1 MNKKILSS
9 MMGRMLLSFLL
20 LFPMAL
26 SVSAQET
33 ARKFRLSLSADGE
46 AQLFAYLPSSPIGR
60 AVVDCPGGGY
70 AHLAMEHEGHQWADY
85 FNRQGIAFFVLKYR
99 MPHGDRSLPIGDA
112 EAAMR
117 LVRDSAAV
125 WGVNPHDVG
134 IMGFSAGGH
143 LASTLSTHAP
153 LAARPDFSILFYP
166 VITMNGGAH
175 SGSRENLLGKHPD
188 KQLLDLYSNETQV
201 RVHRTP
207 PAILIM
213 ANDDKAVPPVENGV
227 AYYSAMRRVGNACT
241 MLIYP
246 SGGHGFG
253 FRSSWPYHELMLSE
267 LTAWLHQLPSSKVG
281 ALRVAC
287 IGNSITEGYGIPM
300 ASQNGYPA
308 VLQSILGNG
317 YLVKNF
323 GVSSR
328 TMLNKGDY
336 PYMKEPAF
344 RDALDFC
351 PDVAIVKLGT
361 NDSKPENWRYGSEL
375 AADMQTLIDSLK
387 ALPSKPKI
395 FLTTPIPAFKS
406 TWNISDSV
414 ITTGIIPVI
423 RKLAK
428 KNKCMV
434 IDLHTLF
441 AADGDKMLP
450 DGIHP
455 NAEGAR
461 KMAEIIARELS
472 QKDRKRK
479 CEK

>member
-1 MNKKILSS
+1 
-9 MMGRMLLSFLL
+9 
-20 LFPMAL
+20 
-26 SVSAQET
+26 
-33 ARKFRLSLSADGE
+33 
-46 AQLFAYLPSSPIGR
+46 
-60 AVVDCPGGGY
+60 
-70 AHLAMEHEGHQWADY
+70 
-85 FNRQGIAFFVLKYR
+85 
-99 MPHGDRSLPIGDA
+99 
-112 EAAMR
+112 
-117 LVRDSAAV
+117 
-125 WGVNPHDVG
+125 
-134 IMGFSAGGH
+134 
-143 LASTLSTHAP
+143 
-153 LAARPDFSILFYP
+153 
-166 VITMNGGAH
+166 
-175 SGSRENLLGKHPD
+175 
-188 KQLLDLYSNETQV
+188 
-201 RVHRTP
+201 
-207 PAILIM
+207 
-213 ANDDKAVPPVENGV
+213 
-227 AYYSAMRRVGNACT
+227 
-241 MLIYP
+241 
-246 SGGHGFG
+246 
-253 FRSSWPYHELMLSE
+253 MLSE

-428 KNKCMV
+428 KNKCVV

-441 AADGDKMLP
+441 SFPISTKA
-450 DGIHP
+450 IHP
-455 NAEGAR
+455 QYGVSSGPNSHAKGPHLDSHSAR
-461 KMAEIIARELS
+461 MSFQPWPFQKVKGLLRENIPAVTRL
-472 QKDRKRK
+472 
-479 CEK
+479 